1 MTLEEAKEKFPIGA
15 RVKWVCEQYP
25 HIKIGET
32 GTVIKY
38 SEIDGDWFFH
48 VEWDDNS
55 TFDANDGWFP
65 ERLELINQKTDNQK
79 IDFKW
84 NGTCS
89 RCGAP
94 AYLGLFN
101 IECSKGCK

>member
-15 RVKWVCEQYP
+15 RVKWV
-25 HIKIGET
+25 
-32 GTVIKY
+32 
-38 SEIDGDWFFH
+38 IDGDLFFH

-65 ERLELINQKTDNQK
+65 ERLELVNQKADNQK
-79 IDFKW
+79 IDSKW

-101 IECSKGCK
+101 IECSRGCK